1 MWKRPKRIPLGR
13 TQRWRSDPATI
24 CGLIR
29 VERPRNHFVLM
40 FKKPADMGLVN
51 MPAQNTDEQVDM
63 RGLVRLGAWGAAATG
78 ALLFAIM
85 AIQSENGL
93 RRISGTSTAA
103 VTEQLSTRTHDLEA
117 NNKRL
122 IDSVRSLSS
131 DRDRLLARVTV
142 LERNL
147 EDVTG
152 SVGRNHTV
160 VAPVP
165 SAPIPT
171 GPSVL
176 TSLSAPATI
185 AAFPS
190 DRSDGAAERAPATSP
205 ELVAT
210 VTDFGVDIGGGPT
223 VESLRGLWSSAKGTH
238 GKVFDGLRPVIS
250 VRDGKTGAELRLVV
264 GPLSNAA
271 AAAKICASLAASGWT
286 CRPAVFDGQR
296 LALR

>member
-1 MWKRPKRIPLGR
+1 MKPPP
-13 TQRWRSDPATI
+13 D
-24 CGLIR
+24 
-29 VERPRNHFVLM
+29 M
-40 FKKPADMGLVN
+40 KPADLLSD
-51 MPAQNTDEQVDM
+51 QTEEQIDV

-78 ALLFAIM
+78 ALLFAVM

-93 RRISGTSTAA
+93 RRMSGTSTAA
-103 VTEQLSTRTHDLEA
+103 IADQLSTRTHDLEA

-152 SVGRNHTV
+152 SVGRMGRTQ
-160 VAPVP
+160 ATP
-165 SAPIPT
+165 SAQTPS

-176 TSLSAPATI
+176 TSLSAPPTI
-185 AAFPS
+185 SAFPS
-190 DRSDGAAERAPATSP
+190 ERIAPAVRSTAPAP
-205 ELVAT
+205 ESVAT
-210 VTDFGVDIGGGPT
+210 ITEFGVDIGGGPNIDA
-223 VESLRGLWSSAKGTH
+223 LRDLWNSAKGAH
-238 GKVFDGLRPVIS
+238 ARAFDGLRPVIS
-250 VRDGKTGAELRLVV
+250 VRDGKQGAAELRLVV

-271 AAAKICASLAASGWT
+271 AAAKICASLSVNGWT

-296 LALR
+296 LAVR